1 MKARLLP
8 VIERA
13 GRIAL
18 RCHGFESRRVSTR
31 AGSVHAYVAR
41 GGGKLPPMMLLHAMG
56 AAATPF
62 GHLLLRLRPHVS
74 QLIALDLPGHG
85 FSATPECLLTPNTLR
100 DSVRDALDQLS
111 PEPTI
116 LVGNSLG
123 GAIALNLALEAPE
136 RVAALA
142 LLSPAGAEM
151 QPDDWN
157 QLLATFH
164 IRSKVEA
171 RRLLRRI
178 HHRAPWYVPAF
189 ASDFLHNLQ
198 QSAVRDVL
206 ATVKPEDTFKPERLS
221 ELAMPL
227 LLMWGQSERIL
238 PASSLAFF
246 RKHLPA
252 HAHIEEPY
260 GFGHCPHLD
269 DPHRL
274 AARLLQF
281 ARHAAHAPA
290 RQSIRE
296 PAMLAP
302 RVAARPLIS

>member
-1 MKARLLP
+1 MRARLLP

-13 GRIAL
+13 GRFAL
-18 RCHGFESRRVSTR
+18 RCQGFESRRVSTR
-31 AGSVHAYVAR
+31 AGSVHAYVAQ
-41 GGGKLPPMMLLHAMG
+41 GGGTLPPMMLLHAMA

-62 GHLLLRLRPHVS
+62 AHLLVRLRPHVS

-85 FSATPECLLTPNTLR
+85 FSSTPECLLTPNTLR

-111 PEPTI
+111 PRPTL

-123 GAIALNLALEAPE
+123 GAIALNLALDAPE

-151 QPDDWN
+151 QAEDWN
-157 QLLATFH
+157 QLIATFH
-164 IRSKVEA
+164 IQSKVEA

-178 HHRAPWYVPAF
+178 HHRTPWYVPAF

-198 QSAVRDVL
+198 RSAVRDVL
-206 ATVKPEDTFKPERLS
+206 ATVRPEDTFKPERLR

-238 PASSLAFF
+238 PASSLAYF

-252 HAHIEEPY
+252 HAHIEEPH

-269 DPHRL
+269 DPDRL

-281 ARHAAHAPA
+281 ARHAARTP
-290 RQSIRE
+290 
-296 PAMLAP
+296 L
-302 RVAARPLIS
+302 RPHVGEAKIWRSAS